1 MTEKEDQQT
10 KDYYEGTIQERTINK
25 NFIFYMFNDYI
36 TAQSNRTEV
45 NEINEDISKDKLL
58 SFYTHVPLKEEA
70 IPISDGISLEKKLA
84 RHIDIN
90 SDNFISPS
98 NNRISVFISSIEK
111 IFKYYQRKLFYENYC
126 TETKE
131 NKENLVYELIQKI
144 NEILYKNEQCDLQLD
159 IENNT
164 KKILIFVFILK
175 QIAHYYPFLLYE
187 NEGIFIRCF
196 NLIKR
201 FKSYPEPIG
210 LIGSQLSSMMYDE
223 AYLPGV
229 SLLNTMINTF
239 DILSNEAQSNEITID
254 KYNSYFFLYKDE
266 ALFDISQL
274 NSVTKKRDT
283 IKISNLITYI
293 LILFNI
299 VDPTIQSRPERFDY
313 IYHLYTSINQKS
325 SMIAKLRSMIKLIKD
340 SYKYDRRVLIN
351 HISEFNKELIEK
363 DESIIHT
370 QPQNRYSYI
379 ELIELFKYLKP
390 IIVKKTITNDY
401 LISNFLD
408 ELKDITHRIKVIL
421 YEDNIEDFIYSLRNY
436 EELIHK
442 VEVYLLPTP
451 GTTDNK
457 FSSFLSNRDVLYNNL
472 IYEPFSLIDKDK
484 EQSIPHLKSMKS
496 FLHLYLIDSDHS
508 LPLYY
513 YKEST
518 SSREH
523 IVFESSIVLNN
534 ISRNDNI
541 IIQNEYIFEI
551 YIKDK
556 LTSTFYSTFDSIE
569 IITKNILYT
578 DGYEYEKAEIEV
590 NKTDMLLC
598 ILSQDKYVPCDKIII
613 KHTNNEEKMSFTN
626 ILGQTESVSRFCL
639 EGLYKNS
646 SQLHLS
652 IKTFC

>member
-1 MTEKEDQQT
+1 MKEREDQQT
-10 KDYYEGTIQERTINK
+10 NDYYERTIQERNMNK
-25 NFIFYMFNDYI
+25 NFIFYMFNDFI
-36 TAQSNRTEV
+36 TTQNNRTEV

-58 SFYTHVPLKEEA
+58 SFYNQIPIKEEA

-84 RHIDIN
+84 IHIDIN
-90 SDNFISPS
+90 CDNFISSS

-111 IFKYYQRKLFYENYC
+111 ICKYYQRKLFYENYC
-126 TETKE
+126 TGTKE
-131 NKENLVYELIQKI
+131 NKDNLVYELIKKI

-164 KKILIFVFILK
+164 KKILIYIFILK
-175 QIAHYYPFLLYE
+175 RIAHYFPFLLYE
-187 NEGIFIRCF
+187 NEDIFIRCF

-210 LIGSQLSSMMYDE
+210 LIGSQLSSIMYDE

-229 SLLNTMINTF
+229 SLLNKLINTF
-239 DILSNEAQSNEITID
+239 DILSNEDQSNEINID
-254 KYNSYFFLYKDE
+254 KYNSYYFLYKDDT
-266 ALFDISQL
+266 LFDISQL
-274 NSVTKKRDT
+274 NSIIKRRDN

-299 VDPTIQSRPERFDY
+299 VDPSIQSKSERFDY
-313 IYHLYTSINQKS
+313 IYHLYTSINKKS
-325 SMIAKLRSMIKLIKD
+325 NIIIKLKSMVKLIKD
-340 SYKYDRRVLIN
+340 SYKYDRRILIN

-401 LISNFLD
+401 VISNFLD
-408 ELKDITHRIKVIL
+408 ELKNITHKIKVII
-421 YEDNIEDFIYSLRNY
+421 YEDNIEDFIFSIRNY
-436 EELIHK
+436 EELINK
-442 VEVYLLPTP
+442 VEIYLLPTQ

-457 FSSFLSNRDVLYNNL
+457 FSSILSNRDVLYNNL
-472 IYEPFSLIDKDK
+472 IYKPFSLLDKDK
-484 EQSIPHLKSMKS
+484 EHSLPHLKSIKS
-496 FLHLYLIDSDHS
+496 FLNIYLKDSDHS

-523 IVFESSIVLNN
+523 NVFDSSIILNN

-551 YIKDK
+551 YIKEK
-556 LTSTFYSTFDSIE
+556 LTSTFYSTFDSLE
-569 IITKNILYT
+569 IITKNILYS

-598 ILSQDKYVPCDKIII
+598 ILSQDKYIPCDKIII

-626 ILGQTESVSRFCL
+626 IFGQTETVSRFCV
-639 EGLYKNS
+639 EGLYRNS
-646 SQLHLS
+646 SHLHLS

>member
-1 MTEKEDQQT
+1 MKEKEDQQT

-36 TAQSNRTEV
+36 TTQSNRTEV

-126 TETKE
+126 TGTKE

-370 QPQNRYSYI
+370 QHS
-379 ELIELFKYLKP
+379 
-390 IIVKKTITNDY
+390 IT
-401 LISNFLD
+401 
-408 ELKDITHRIKVIL
+408 RIK
-421 YEDNIEDFIYSLRNY
+421 
-436 EELIHK
+436 K
-442 VEVYLLPTP
+442 
-451 GTTDNK
+451 
-457 FSSFLSNRDVLYNNL
+457 
-472 IYEPFSLIDKDK
+472 
-484 EQSIPHLKSMKS
+484 
-496 FLHLYLIDSDHS
+496 
-508 LPLYY
+508 
-513 YKEST
+513 
-518 SSREH
+518 
-523 IVFESSIVLNN
+523 
-534 ISRNDNI
+534 
-541 IIQNEYIFEI
+541 
-551 YIKDK
+551 
-556 LTSTFYSTFDSIE
+556 
-569 IITKNILYT
+569 
-578 DGYEYEKAEIEV
+578 
-590 NKTDMLLC
+590 
-598 ILSQDKYVPCDKIII
+598 
-613 KHTNNEEKMSFTN
+613 
-626 ILGQTESVSRFCL
+626 
-639 EGLYKNS
+639 
-646 SQLHLS
+646 
-652 IKTFC
+652 

>member
-1 MTEKEDQQT
+1 M
-10 KDYYEGTIQERTINK
+10 
-25 NFIFYMFNDYI
+25 
-36 TAQSNRTEV
+36 
-45 NEINEDISKDKLL
+45 
-58 SFYTHVPLKEEA
+58 
-70 IPISDGISLEKKLA
+70 
-84 RHIDIN
+84 
-90 SDNFISPS
+90 
-98 NNRISVFISSIEK
+98 
-111 IFKYYQRKLFYENYC
+111 
-126 TETKE
+126 
-131 NKENLVYELIQKI
+131 
-144 NEILYKNEQCDLQLD
+144 YKNEQCELQLD

-626 ILGQTESVSRFCL
+626 ILGQTETVSRFCL

>member
-1 MTEKEDQQT
+1 MKSL
-10 KDYYEGTIQERTINK
+10 KDYILESSSNK
-25 NFIFYMFNDYI
+25 IAISF
-36 TAQSNRTEV
+36 V
-45 NEINEDISKDKLL
+45 N
-58 SFYTHVPLKEEA
+58 
-70 IPISDGISLEKKLA
+70 
-84 RHIDIN
+84 
-90 SDNFISPS
+90 
-98 NNRISVFISSIEK
+98 
-111 IFKYYQRKLFYENYC
+111 Q
-126 TETKE
+126 
-131 NKENLVYELIQKI
+131 
-144 NEILYKNEQCDLQLD
+144 
-159 IENNT
+159 
-164 KKILIFVFILK
+164 
-175 QIAHYYPFLLYE
+175 
-187 NEGIFIRCF
+187 
-196 NLIKR
+196 
-201 FKSYPEPIG
+201 
-210 LIGSQLSSMMYDE
+210 
-223 AYLPGV
+223 
-229 SLLNTMINTF
+229 
-239 DILSNEAQSNEITID
+239 
-254 KYNSYFFLYKDE
+254 
-266 ALFDISQL
+266 
-274 NSVTKKRDT
+274 
-283 IKISNLITYI
+283 
-293 LILFNI
+293 
-299 VDPTIQSRPERFDY
+299 
-313 IYHLYTSINQKS
+313 
-325 SMIAKLRSMIKLIKD
+325 
-340 SYKYDRRVLIN
+340 
-351 HISEFNKELIEK
+351 
-363 DESIIHT
+363 
-370 QPQNRYSYI
+370 
-379 ELIELFKYLKP
+379 
-390 IIVKKTITNDY
+390 
-401 LISNFLD
+401 
-408 ELKDITHRIKVIL
+408 
-421 YEDNIEDFIYSLRNY
+421 DNIEDFIYSLRNY

-626 ILGQTESVSRFCL
+626 ILGQTETVSRFCL